1 MASLPFE
8 IGFLLSTF
16 VAVFVIV
23 DPFAVIP
30 IYIGITERFTDHER
44 HTVCSKATL
53 IASCILIA
61 FALIGTGIFKM
72 FGITLYAFQIAG
84 GILLLLLGIA
94 QLNADRRRVK
104 TEEESESFERDDVSV
119 FPLATPLLAGPGSIS
134 TVVLYASQAQG
145 ALQVSLLVVA
155 IALALALSYAL
166 LRFAPRLLNFLGR
179 TGLNLLTRIMGIMLV
194 AIAIQFVINGLK
206 TAFNLP

>member
-1 MASLPFE
+1 
-8 IGFLLSTF
+8 
-16 VAVFVIV
+16 
-23 DPFAVIP
+23 
-30 IYIGITERFTDHER
+30 
-44 HTVCSKATL
+44 
-53 IASCILIA
+53 
-61 FALIGTGIFKM
+61 M

-104 TEEESESFERDDVSV
+104 TEEESESLERDDVSV

-155 IALALALSYAL
+155 IALALALSYVL